1 MKSNITLWSSPEMTT
16 TVFGNA
22 RDASASWLDRGWA
35 LVSERLGSMGRNR
48 RLRALNDHMLRDIG
62 ENRADL
68 EDEALFWPVRRSA
81 PKQDC

>member
-1 MKSNITLWSSPEMTT
+1 MKSINTVWSPPGITSPPLA
-16 TVFGNA
+16 NA
-22 RDASASWLDRGWA
+22 KKAPPSWLDRGWA
-35 LVSERLGSMGRNR
+35 LANERLGAMGHNR
-48 RLRALNDHMLRDIG
+48 RLRALNDHMLRDIR